1 MADEQKIPPAPQHE
15 IGYLVRGKGNARDLD
30 DETTP
35 ELRWPQSLEVFN
47 QMRRTDSQVIA
58 TLRAVTL
65 PLRRTTWRIEPNGA
79 RDEVVEHVA
88 QDLNV
93 PIEGQSAEDKPAG
106 RTRGRFSWDE
116 HLDQALLAL
125 PFGHMFFEQV
135 YRYDAKGRLRIRKL
149 APRMPT
155 SIQDIKVARDGG
167 LEYIEQYRDMGATSG
182 AKVRIPVDR
191 LVAYVTDRE
200 GADWTGNSLLR
211 TSYGPWL
218 IKNVMLRI
226 APQVVERNGMG
237 VPVYEG
243 APNQTAKDLEAG
255 REMASAVRA
264 GNYAGASVPYQAG
277 LKILGVQGN
286 LPDPMPV
293 IHYCDASIGKSVL
306 AHFLNL
312 DGKGGSYSLAET
324 QHDAFTQSLQTR
336 ADYLQRTA
344 NAHIVEDLVD
354 INYGADEPAP
364 RLVFDEIGQRHP
376 ATAEALKMLK
386 DAGILFPDRTLEEF
400 VREAFGL
407 PQKEVQ
413 PDAKPAE

>member
-1 MADEQKIPPAPQHE
+1 MADEPTIPPAPQHE
-15 IGYLVRGKGNARDLD
+15 IGYLVRGKGTAWELD

-35 ELRWPQSLEVFN
+35 ELRWPQALGVYN
-47 QMRRTDSQVIA
+47 QMRRSDPQVIA
-58 TLRAVTL
+58 VIRAVTL
-65 PLRRTTWRIEPNGA
+65 PLQRTTWRIDPNGA
-79 RDEVVEHVA
+79 RDEVVELVA

-93 PIEGQSAEDKPAG
+93 PIAGQSADDAPIG

-135 YRYDAKGRLRIRKL
+135 YRLDERGRARIRKL

-167 LEYIEQYRDMGATSG
+167 LEYIEQYRDMGASSG
-182 AKVRIPVDR
+182 AKIRIPVDR
-191 LVAYVTDRE
+191 LVAYATDRE

-218 IKNVMLRI
+218 IKNAMLRI

-243 APNQTAKDLEAG
+243 APNQTATDLEKG
-255 REMASAVRA
+255 RQMASAVRA

-277 LKILGVQGN
+277 LKILGVGGN
-286 LPDPMPV
+286 LPDPMPI
-293 IHYCDASIGKSVL
+293 IHYCDSAIGKSVL

-324 QHDAFTQSLQTR
+324 QEDAFTQSLETR
-336 ADYLQRTA
+336 KDYFERNA

-354 INYGADEPAP
+354 INWGPDEQAP
-364 RLVFDEIGQRHP
+364 RLVADEIGQRHP
-376 ATAEALKMLK
+376 ATADALKTLK

-400 VREAFGL
+400 MRQAYGL

-413 PDAKPAE
+413 PDAKPDK